1 MASNPPVK
9 RVQDVVPAVVV
20 SIDPNSQEQKLSVQA
35 QSTQLQA
42 STDSHYDTVLERYSD
57 MHYSSSSISLG
68 SVCIALSLLLVSYCI
83 IKRR

>member
-57 MHYSSSSISLG
+57 MQQSNSISLFSI
-68 SVCIALSLLLVSYCI
+68 SVALSLLLASYCI